1 MMKKEVHEKLIEIV
15 NRFNKA
21 KVLVIG
27 DVMMDEYILGDV
39 SRISPEAPV
48 PVVKVIKESFIPGGA
63 ANVVRNINSLGGK
76 VYLVGTIGNDLLG
89 KRLKKAL
96 VKPGTST
103 QGLIIDRSRPTTQ
116 KARIIAH
123 SQQVVRI
130 DKEKTDFIAP
140 QIRKRLM
147 NAFHRF
153 INRVDIII
161 VSDYGKGI
169 VTPLTLKTIFS
180 LAEKYKKRVVIDPK
194 VGHFKEY
201 RGATILTPNKNEARV
216 ALGGILTEEEN
227 IHFIGKRLLKELNLE
242 ALLITKGAGGMS
254 LFQKD
259 KKAIDIPTVAQEVYD
274 VTGAG
279 DTVTA
284 LLALGL
290 AAKADFLSS
299 AQIANFAAGVVVRE
313 VGAATVSKKEL
324 LRRIKS
330 G

>member
-1 MMKKEVHEKLIEIV
+1 MRKRLTEIV
-15 NRFNKA
+15 NRFDEA

-27 DVMMDEYILGDV
+27 DVMMDEYIWGDV

-48 PVVKVIKESFIPGGA
+48 PVVKVVKESFIPGGA
-63 ANVVRNINSLGGK
+63 ANVVRNINSLKGK

-89 KRLKKAL
+89 KRLKKVLAKTG
-96 VKPGTST
+96 VST

-116 KARIIAH
+116 KTRIIAH

-130 DKEKTDFIAP
+130 DKEKTDSVASHT
-140 QIRKRLM
+140 RKRLIS
-147 NAFHRF
+147 ALERF
-153 INRVDIII
+153 INRVDIIV

-169 VTPLTLKTIFS
+169 IASSVLKKIFS
-180 LAEKYKKRVVIDPK
+180 LAKKHKKRVVIDPK
-194 VGHFKEY
+194 VGHFKDY

-216 ALGGILTEEEN
+216 ALGGVLTEEES
-227 IHFIGKRLLKELNLE
+227 IHSVGKRFLKELNLN
-242 ALLITKGAGGMS
+242 ALLITRGAEGMS

-259 KKAIDIPTVAQEVYD
+259 KEIINIPTVAQEVYD

-284 LLALGL
+284 VLALGL
-290 AAKADFLSS
+290 ATGADFLPS
-299 AQIANFAAGVVVRE
+299 AQIANFAAGIVVKE
-313 VGAATVSKKEL
+313 IGAATVSKKDL
-324 LRRIKS
+324 LKRIRR

>member
-1 MMKKEVHEKLIEIV
+1 VKEKARLITIV
-15 NRFNKA
+15 NKFDKA

-27 DVMMDEYILGDV
+27 DVMMDEYIWGDV

-48 PVVKVIKESFIPGGA
+48 PVVKVIKESFIPGGV
-63 ANVVRNINSLGGK
+63 ANVVRNINSLRGR

-89 KRLKKAL
+89 KRLKKTLTKNGA
-96 VKPGTST
+96 ST
-103 QGLIIDRSRPTTQ
+103 RGLIIDRSRPTTR
-116 KARIIAH
+116 KTRIIAH
-123 SQQVVRI
+123 GQQVVRI
-130 DKEKTDFIAP
+130 DKEKADSVTSP
-140 QIRKRLM
+140 IRNRLM
-147 NAFHRF
+147 SALEKF

-169 VTPLTLKTIFS
+169 ITPSMLKKIFS
-180 LAEKYKKRVVIDPK
+180 LAGKHKKRVVIDPK
-194 VGHFKEY
+194 VGHFKDY

-216 ALGGILTEEEN
+216 ALGGILTEEES
-227 IHFIGKRLLKELNLE
+227 IHSIGKKLLRELDLK
-242 ALLITKGAGGMS
+242 ALLVTRGAEGMS

-259 KKAIDIPTVAQEVYD
+259 RKAIDIPTVAQEVYD

-290 AAKADFLSS
+290 ATGADFLSS
-299 AQIANFAAGVVVRE
+299 ARIANFAAGIVVRE

-324 LRRIKS
+324 LKRIRD

>member
-1 MMKKEVHEKLIEIV
+1 MKEKAKLVEIV
-15 NRFNKA
+15 SKFDKA

-27 DVMMDEYILGDV
+27 DVMMDEYIYGDV
-39 SRISPEAPV
+39 SRVSPEAPV
-48 PVVKVIKESFIPGGA
+48 PVVKVMKETFIPGGA

-76 VYLVGTIGNDLLG
+76 VYLVGTIGDDSLG
-89 KRLKKAL
+89 KRLKKTLTKTGA
-96 VKPGTST
+96 ST

-116 KARIIAH
+116 KTRIIAH

-130 DKEKTDFIAP
+130 DKERTESVAS
-140 QIRKRLM
+140 QIRKKLIS
-147 NAFHRF
+147 ALKRF

-169 VTPLTLKTIFS
+169 ITSSILKGIFS
-180 LAEKYKKRVVIDPK
+180 LASKYGKRVIIDPK
-194 VGHFKEY
+194 VGHFKDY

-216 ALGGILTEEEN
+216 ALGGVLTEEES
-227 IHFIGKRLLKELNLE
+227 IHSIGKRLLKELNLK
-242 ALLITKGAGGMS
+242 ALLITKGAEGMS

-259 KKAIDIPTVAQEVYD
+259 KKVINIPTIVQEVYD

-284 LLALGL
+284 VLALGL
-290 AAKADFLSS
+290 AAGADFLSS
-299 AQIANFAAGVVVRE
+299 AQIANFAAGIVVKE
-313 VGAATVSKKEL
+313 IGAATATKKEL
-324 LRRIKS
+324 LNRIRS

>member
-1 MMKKEVHEKLIEIV
+1 MKERLVEIV

-27 DVMMDEYILGDV
+27 DVMMDEYIYGDV

-48 PVVKVIKESFIPGGA
+48 PVVKVMKETFIPGGA

-76 VYLVGTIGNDLLG
+76 VYLVGTIGNDPLG
-89 KRLKKAL
+89 KRLKKTLTKTGA
-96 VKPGTST
+96 ST

-116 KARIIAH
+116 KTRIIAH

-130 DKEKTDFIAP
+130 DKERTESVAS
-140 QIRKRLM
+140 QVRKKLIS
-147 NAFHRF
+147 ALERF
-153 INRVDIII
+153 INRADIVI

-169 VTPLTLKTIFS
+169 ITSSTLKGIFS
-180 LAEKYKKRVVIDPK
+180 LASKHKKRVVIDPK
-194 VGHFKEY
+194 VGHFKNY

-216 ALGGILTEEEN
+216 ALGGVLTAKES
-227 IHFIGKRLLKELNLE
+227 IHSIGKRLLEGLNLK
-242 ALLITKGAGGMS
+242 ALLITKGAEGMS

-259 KKAIDIPTVAQEVYD
+259 EKVIDIPTVAQEIYD

-279 DTVTA
+279 DTVA
-284 LLALGL
+284 AVLALGL
-290 AAKADFLSS
+290 AVGADFLSS
-299 AQIANFAAGVVVRE
+299 ARIANFAAGIVVRE
-313 VGAATVSKKEL
+313 IGAATATKKEL
-324 LRRIKS
+324 LKRIRS